1 MSTLTVA
8 VEDILASL
16 ANIATPPLWITN
28 KTPVSEPMP
37 ESAPTTRKS
46 SHDISS
52 NGVSQNSHLPI
63 LGPSP
68 LHERRP
74 LRKLKSS
81 LKLPGLQKSFLTS
94 QLSPSKLVR
103 FASRLENVKTFHG
116 RDSPLAVSLTSSPVG
131 LPSHV
136 DFDLDD
142 YFSARGHWA
151 DFGLDNDS
159 DSCLDSED
167 SDTFSNFT
175 KDRTYKISS
184 SNFSAAHSIYDK
196 TDSVYLQLAVVGADK
211 KLLVLLVMCRNLAFE
226 KKLSVKLTFNNW
238 HSCLIL
244 NNASYVKSFPSVNY
258 DCFKVVLPLVRLP
271 SAVAAQFCIKY
282 SVDGQDFWDNNGGQ
296 NYLFSMMANPTPVS
310 AAPRVPVD
318 VPRVDSF
325 TYKTPVFKSTPPS
338 IQVAEPRKSSVPYD
352 ELINR
357 LFSVS
362 QEEHDWKPQKA
373 QPKPALAPA
382 PSRPLL
388 PHSNSA
394 PNVQPRY
401 SQNYRARQKVDSPP
415 AVAAKPFMYAVPVAS
430 AAAADES
437 TPPSSSRTT
446 PKETL
451 VAAEARPLSF
461 LDSMFNSSLYAALL
475 QTYCFGGTAKAEHD
489 STKSLSMS
497 LRVPLHHLAS
507 ADFILTGLAFHS
519 MGDTIHI

>member
-1 MSTLTVA
+1 MTTLTVA
-8 VEDILASL
+8 VEDILTSL
-16 ANIATPPLWITN
+16 TNIATPPLWITN
-28 KTPVSEPMP
+28 KTLVSDSIS

-46 SHDISS
+46 SQDNST
-52 NGVSQNSHLPI
+52 GVSHNPQLPI
-63 LGPSP
+63 LDKAP

-81 LKLPGLQKSFLTS
+81 LKLPGLQKSYLTS

-159 DSCLDSED
+159 DSCLDSDD
-167 SDTFSNFT
+167 SDTFVNFT

-184 SNFSAAHSIYDK
+184 SNFTAARSIYDK
-196 TDSVYLQLAVVGADK
+196 TDAVYLQQAAVGADK

-244 NNASYVKSFPSVNY
+244 NSASYVKSFPSVNY

-282 SVDGQDFWDNNGGQ
+282 SVDGRDYWDNNGGQ
-296 NYLFSMMANPTPVS
+296 NYLFSMMANPAP
-310 AAPRVPVD
+310 ALPRVPMD

-325 TYKTPVFKSTPPS
+325 TYKTPVFKSIPAPS

-362 QEEHDWKPQKA
+362 KDDLDRKA
-373 QPKPALAPA
+373 APALAPA
-382 PSRPLL
+382 PTPSRPVL

-401 SQNYRARQKVDSPP
+401 SQNYRARQKFESSAA
-415 AVAAKPFMYAVPVAS
+415 AVPAKPLMYAVPVAAEETAS
-430 AAAADES
+430 STSTRTPREKLVAAA
-437 TPPSSSRTT
+437 
-446 PKETL
+446 
-451 VAAEARPLSF
+451 AAEARPLSF

-475 QTYCFGGTAKAEHD
+475 QTYCFGGTPTSDHD
-489 STKSLSMS
+489 ATKSLSMS